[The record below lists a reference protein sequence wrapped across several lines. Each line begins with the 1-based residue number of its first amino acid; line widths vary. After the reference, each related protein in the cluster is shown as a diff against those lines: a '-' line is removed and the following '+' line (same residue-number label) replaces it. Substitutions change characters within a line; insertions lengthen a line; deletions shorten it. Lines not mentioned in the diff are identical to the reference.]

1 MNNAF
6 LIILISLWRALV
18 LLPRWL
24 QLILSSFIGL
34 LFYLIPIKRNK
45 YSKINIDLCF
55 PNKTPEARKDIF
67 KRNVISSGQ
76 IFFDTGIAWFWNNKR
91 IKRNISYEINGLSKL
106 LKDQASDKGILL
118 FFKHSLHLEL
128 DSRILGMHA
137 EIYGVEREH
146 NSKYFQSIQ
155 RKGRLKSMLDVVDRK
170 NTIRFIKWLKD
181 GKTVL
186 YAPDQDYGMKKS
198 NEIKFFNH
206 PAATV
211 SAPFKIIQKTNCKT
225 YFLNSYFKKHKLFID
240 IEELTFGDTEEIGF
254 SKNLNSYIEAKIKLN
269 PHEYLWQHRRFKS
282 TLGKNKIYK

>member
-76 IFFDTGIAWFWNNKR
+76 VFFDTGIAWFWNNKR
-91 IKRNISYEINGLSKL
+91 IKRNISYEINGLGKL

>member
-76 IFFDTGIAWFWNNKR
+76 VFFDTGIAWFWNNKR

-198 NEIKFFNH
+198 NEIKFFSH

-225 YFLNSYFKKHKLFID
+225 YFLNSYFKKHELFID
-240 IEELTFGDTEEIGF
+240 IEELTFSDTEEIGF

>member
-76 IFFDTGIAWFWNNKR
+76 VFFDTGIAWFWNNKR

-240 IEELTFGDTEEIGF
+240 IEELTFSDTEEIGF

>member
-76 IFFDTGIAWFWNNKR
+76 VFFDTGIAWFWNNKR
-91 IKRNISYEINGLSKL
+91 IKRNISYEINGLSNL

-240 IEELTFGDTEEIGF
+240 IEELTFNDTEEISF

>member
-6 LIILISLWRALV
+6 LIILISMCRVLV
-18 LLPRWL
+18 LLPRSL

-34 LFYLIPIKRNK
+34 LFYLIPMRRNK

-76 IFFDTGIAWFWNNKR
+76 VFFDTGIAWFWNNKR
-91 IKRNISYEINGLSKL
+91 IKRNISYEINGLSNL

-240 IEELTFGDTEEIGF
+240 IEELTFSDTEEIGF

-269 PHEYLWQHRRFKS
+269 PHEYLWQHRRYNS

>member
-55 PNKTPEARKDIF
+55 PNKTPEARKNIF

-76 IFFDTGIAWFWNNKR
+76 VFFDTGIAWFWNNKR

-240 IEELTFGDTEEIGF
+240 IEELTFSDTEEIGF
-254 SKNLNSYIEAKIKLN
+254 SKSLNNYIEAKIKLN

>member
-76 IFFDTGIAWFWNNKR
+76 VFFDTGIAWFWNNKR

-240 IEELTFGDTEEIGF
+240 IEELTFSDTEEIGF
-254 SKNLNSYIEAKIKLN
+254 SKSLNSYIEAKIKLN

>member
-1 MNNAF
+1 MNNAL
-6 LIILISLWRALV
+6 LIILISFWRALI

-24 QLILSSFIGL
+24 QLIFSSLIGL

-55 PNKTPEARKDIF
+55 PSKTPEERKDIF
-67 KRNVISSGQ
+67 KRNIISSAQ
-76 IFFDTGIAWFWNNKR
+76 VLFDTGIAWFWSDQR
-91 IKRNISYEINGLSKL
+91 IKKNISYEINGLSSL
-106 LKDQASDKGILL
+106 LKHQASNKGILL

-155 RKGRLKSMLDVVDRK
+155 KQGRLKSMLDVVDRK
-170 NTIRFIKWLKD
+170 NTLRFIKWLKD

-198 NEIKFFNH
+198 NEIKFFNL
-206 PAATV
+206 PAATI
-211 SAPFKIIQKTNCKT
+211 SAPFKIIQKTNCKA
-225 YFLNSYFKKHKLFID
+225 YFLDSYFKKNKLFID
-240 IEELTFGDTEEIGF
+240 IEELTLNDEEELGF
-254 SKNLNSYIEAKIKLN
+254 SKNLNSYIEEKIKLN

>member
-106 LKDQASDKGILL
+106 LKDQASNKGILL

>member
-76 IFFDTGIAWFWNNKR
+76 VFFDTGIAWFWNNKR
-91 IKRNISYEINGLSKL
+91 IKKNISYEINGLSKL

-198 NEIKFFNH
+198 NEIEFFNH

-240 IEELTFGDTEEIGF
+240 IEELTFSDTEEIGF
-254 SKNLNSYIEAKIKLN
+254 SKSLNNYIEAKIKLN

>member
-76 IFFDTGIAWFWNNKR
+76 VFFDTGIAWFWNNKR

-240 IEELTFGDTEEIGF
+240 IEELTFNDTEEIGF
-254 SKNLNSYIEAKIKLN
+254 SKNLNNYIEAKIKLN

>member
-55 PNKTPEARKDIF
+55 PNKTPEARKNIF

-76 IFFDTGIAWFWNNKR
+76 VFFDTGIAWFWNNKR

-106 LKDQASDKGILL
+106 LKDQASNKGILL

>member
-6 LIILISLWRALV
+6 LIILISTWRALV
-18 LLPRWL
+18 LLPRSL
-24 QLILSSFIGL
+24 QLILSSSIGL

-76 IFFDTGIAWFWNNKR
+76 VFFDTGIAWFWNNNR
-91 IKRNISYEINGLSKL
+91 IKKNISYEINGLSKL
-106 LKDQASDKGILL
+106 LEDQASDKGILL

-240 IEELTFGDTEEIGF
+240 IEELTFNDTEEIGF

>member
-6 LIILISLWRALV
+6 LIILISTWRALV

-24 QLILSSFIGL
+24 QLMLSSFIGL

-76 IFFDTGIAWFWNNKR
+76 VFFDTGIAWFWNNNR
-91 IKRNISYEINGLSKL
+91 IKKNISYEINGLSKL
-106 LKDQASDKGILL
+106 LEDQASDKGILL

-240 IEELTFGDTEEIGF
+240 IEELSFNDTEEIGF

-282 TLGKNKIYK
+282 TLGKNEIYK

>member
-76 IFFDTGIAWFWNNKR
+76 VFFDTGIAWFWNNKR
-91 IKRNISYEINGLSKL
+91 IKKNISYEINGLSKL
-106 LKDQASDKGILL
+106 LKDQASNKGILL

-211 SAPFKIIQKTNCKT
+211 SAPFKIIQKTKCKT
-225 YFLNSYFKKHKLFID
+225 YFLNSYFDKHKLFID
-240 IEELTFGDTEEIGF
+240 IEELTFSDTEEIGF
-254 SKNLNSYIEAKIKLN
+254 SKNLNNYIEAKIKLN

>member
-6 LIILISLWRALV
+6 LIILISTWRALV

-55 PNKTPEARKDIF
+55 PNKTPEARKNIF

-76 IFFDTGIAWFWNNKR
+76 VFFDTGIAWFWNNNR
-91 IKRNISYEINGLSKL
+91 IKKNISYEINGLSKL
-106 LKDQASDKGILL
+106 LEDQASDKGILL

-198 NEIKFFNH
+198 NEIKFFSH

-240 IEELTFGDTEEIGF
+240 IEELTFNDTEEIGF
-254 SKNLNSYIEAKIKLN
+254 SKNLNNYIEAKIKLN

>member
-76 IFFDTGIAWFWNNKR
+76 VFFDTGIAWFWNNKR
-91 IKRNISYEINGLSKL
+91 IKRNISYEINGLSNL

-240 IEELTFGDTEEIGF
+240 IEELTFNDTEEIGF

-282 TLGKNKIYK
+282 TLGKNEIYK

>member
-76 IFFDTGIAWFWNNKR
+76 VFFDTGIAWFWNNKR
-91 IKRNISYEINGLSKL
+91 IKKNISYEINGLSNL

-240 IEELTFGDTEEIGF
+240 IEELTFSDTEEIGF
-254 SKNLNSYIEAKIKLN
+254 SKNLNNYIEAKIKLN